1 MPEEGKKNVRTCLGY
16 PLGVVLMLWHS
27 LTLGVDY
34 TIWISTAPAYFSDI
48 LNHSGDYA
56 TNDSATL
63 TDDATAGF
71 SVAQSV
77 WAAGQLLGCMAS
89 APLPRLMGYRWAF
102 IMLVFLSVTGN
113 VMYSVAGIIGNDGDN
128 TGGEWLAWIGKA
140 IDGFG
145 DGSVALG
152 LGYVPIAM
160 FHDKKR
166 MRTAMINYRALMAG
180 GMMLGAAICIGLE
193 NVAITQAVGSDGVA
207 REFSGGDL
215 VGWAQAVV
223 FTPSLFFACCALDDG
238 KPPVAKGK
246 GGKKG
251 AICTPYFTQKSC
263 FWLFLVFSYGLT
275 GSLATYFLPVFP
287 YCPGYC
293 NDMASQATD
302 TLAEYINYVTLG
314 AFAAGFAGAMFNST
328 VSVMKRCN
336 INGLPLLRASCILI
350 TAAMSFM
357 YAGYRVF
364 DTEASEVGTGQIL
377 FIVGICLYFLA
388 STSLSAGM
396 APVFKEVIP
405 KTSLSCMMPLYKIC
419 LDGGKI
425 IGPLYSD
432 WASTDSYTDPDDTV
446 GARETRADIAFIP
459 SLAMYIL
466 ITVVIFIGGK
476 YLSTPDFKAPSSAA
490 TTMLNSKEGS
500 EKSAEMTAV
509 AGPSHSNTRSTAN
522 TYENQR
528 GDGGSAPAK
537 SRSASNAS
545 STGYSLYS
553 GTSMSYSQIAD
564 AKNIDSV
571 KVSLVI

>member
-1 MPEEGKKNVRTCLGY
+1 
-16 PLGVVLMLWHS
+16 MLWHS
-27 LTLGVDY
+27 LTLGIDY

-48 LNHSGDYA
+48 LNHSGEFLTNETADLSDAA
-56 TNDSATL
+56 TQ
-63 TDDATAGF
+63 GF
-71 SVAQSV
+71 SVAQAV
-77 WAAGQLLGCMAS
+77 WAAGQLTGCMAS
-89 APLPRLMGYRWAF
+89 APLPRIMGYRWAF
-102 IMLVFLSVTGN
+102 ILLVFLSLTGN
-113 VMYSVAGIIGNDGDN
+113 VLYSVGGIVGN
-128 TGGEWLAWIGKA
+128 TGGVWLAWIGKA
-140 IDGFG
+140 VDGFG

-160 FHDKKR
+160 FNDRKR
-166 MRTAMINYRALMAG
+166 LVSAMINYRALMAG
-180 GMMLGAAICIGLE
+180 GMMFGAAICIGLE
-193 NVAITQAVGSDGVA
+193 NVAITQPVGADGEA

-215 VGWAQAVV
+215 VGWAQACIY
-223 FTPSLFFACCALDDG
+223 FPSLFFACCALDDS

-251 AICTPYFTQKSC
+251 GMCTPYFTQKSC

-293 NDMASQATD
+293 NDLASQATS

-314 AFAAGFAGAMFNST
+314 AFAAGFAGALFNSV

-336 INGLPLLRASCILI
+336 INGLPLLRASCVLI
-350 TAAMSFM
+350 SIAMALM
-357 YAGYRVF
+357 YAGYRIF
-364 DTEASEVGTGQIL
+364 DTEDDTVDTGQVL
-377 FIVGICLYFLA
+377 FTIGICLYFLA

-425 IGPLYSD
+425 VGPLYSD
-432 WASTDSYTDPDDTV
+432 WASTDSSDV
-446 GARETRADIAFIP
+446 WETRADIAFIP
-459 SLAMYIL
+459 SLAMYVL
-466 ITVVIFIGGK
+466 ITLVIFIGGG
-476 YLSTPDFKAPSSAA
+476 YLSRPDFKKAEKPKLPAA
-490 TTMLNSKEGS
+490 DSDAKLLKANVR
-500 EKSAEMTAV
+500 SAEMTEV
-509 AGPSHSNTRSTAN
+509 GGGSQKPRSDVN

-528 GDGGSAPAK
+528 NPTARADTK
-537 SRSASNAS
+537 ASTS
-545 STGYSLYS
+545 GYSLYS